1 MERNVISMNGD
12 VKTRRIYS
20 RVYGFLYSED
30 LRNKYTN
37 MLYPVME
44 KNIKENPENV
54 RVFCKKIDEFVT
66 SDRELAAAVVTM
78 WLYDDKT
85 KQIVSQNNADIICD
99 IVMQRVKKRR
109 MKE

>member
-1 MERNVISMNGD
+1 MNGD
-12 VKTRRIYS
+12 VRTRRVYS
-20 RVYGFLYSED
+20 KVYGFLYSED

-44 KNIKENPENV
+44 DNIKRNPENV

-85 KQIVSQNNADIICD
+85 KQIVSQNNADAVCN
-99 IVMQRVKKRR
+99 IVLQRVNKRSG
-109 MKE
+109 K